1 MRKVYLILTWTW
13 CLLTSLVLFGC
24 SSKQSDVARDMSA
37 DDVVVKAPAI
47 VKVEDAISMA
57 NGKALN
63 VDVDKTDIVGFE
75 LGDNAVLSDFAIQDI
90 VDDKILLLS
99 GNSLQV
105 YEMPSGRFVQ
115 KLSKR
120 GEGRDEYRNVAA
132 AVLSADGNDIA
143 VVESHWQ
150 DTSSKIIEYDN
161 QQNVVSQQ
169 PFPFIGDLVRWHNG
183 EGFLAPNAVSVNGGE
198 SKIYRINHSFE
209 IVDSLSCNKQYRKGA
224 AFNMS
229 ESIDRL
235 SKVPAVILRDTLFYI
250 SSDFQLTP
258 AIILDY
264 GRKGMPE
271 GFSRRNYDN
280 YDKYLKDYAA
290 MIIPS
295 QLQELGGLLFA
306 RLENENK
313 VYYSIWSVETGE
325 LLYSRQA
332 RDTEWGF
339 SLNIGETVFN
349 QWPIGEWED
358 KLIFYLPDYVISEMT
373 GNEDSN
379 PGLAL
384 IPISQIKELLT
395 K

>member
-1 MRKVYLILTWTW
+1 MRKVYLIFTWMW
-13 CLLTSLVLFGC
+13 CLLTSLVFFGC
-24 SSKQSDVARDMSA
+24 SSKQSEVTRDTSA
-37 DDVVVKAPAI
+37 DDVVVKAPVI
-47 VKVEDAISMA
+47 VKVEDAISKA
-57 NGKALN
+57 NGKVLN
-63 VDVDKTDIVGFE
+63 VDVDETDIVGFE

-120 GEGRDEYRNVAA
+120 GEGRDEYRNIAA

-143 VVESHWQ
+143 VVESRWQ

-169 PFPFIGDLVRWHNG
+169 PFPFIGDLVRWHSG

-198 SKIYRINHSFE
+198 SKIYRINGNFE
-209 IVDSLSCNKQYRKGA
+209 IVDSLSCNRQYRKGT

-235 SKVPAVILRDTLFYI
+235 SKVPAVILRDTLFHI

-258 AIILDY
+258 FIILDY
-264 GRKGMPE
+264 GGKGMPE

-290 MIIPS
+290 MIISS
-295 QLQELGGLLFA
+295 QVQELGGLFFA

-313 VYYSIWSVETGE
+313 VYYSIWGVETGE

-332 RDTEWGF
+332 TDSVWGF
-339 SLNIGETVFN
+339 SLNIGETVYN
-349 QWPIGEWED
+349 QWPIGEWEG

-384 IPISQIKELLT
+384 IPISQIKELF
-395 K
+395 